1 MRKQEKAIIWPIY
14 FDSNRT
20 RKKGR
25 RVSKNMAVK
34 SPKINEI
41 ANVASK
47 LGFQYEIIPEVSY
60 PKKPW
65 INTGLLLIERKF
77 TKEQLIKKI
86 AMKLL
91 KNRNNLSRK
100 EEK

>member
-1 MRKQEKAIIWPIY
+1 MRKQDKTIIWPIY
-14 FDSNRT
+14 FDSSRT

-25 RVSKNMAVK
+25 RVSKNVAVK

-65 INTGLLLIERKF
+65 INTGLLLIEKKF

-100 EEK
+100 EKK